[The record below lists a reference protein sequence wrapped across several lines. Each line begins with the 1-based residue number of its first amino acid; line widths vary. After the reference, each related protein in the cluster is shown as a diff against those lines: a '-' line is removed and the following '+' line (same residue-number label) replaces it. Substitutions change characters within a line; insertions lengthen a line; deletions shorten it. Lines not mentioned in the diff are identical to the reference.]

1 MTYRELTYII
11 RGCVYEVYKQLG
23 PGLLES
29 VYERALIY
37 ELQSRGLHVQSQASV
52 PILYKGQNL
61 GTDLRIDILV
71 NNAVVI
77 ELKSVETVLQ
87 VHKKQLLSYLRLA
100 DKRVGYLVNF
110 NEHDI
115 DLGITRIVNN
125 LDENADI

>member
-37 ELQSRGLHVQSQASV
+37 ELQSRGLHVQSQVSV